1 MDIKGTGVMPMVEV
15 ENKGEM
21 KPFKAE
27 EISPAGREDEGED
40 WKLVVYPKMGRKKST
55 EKHLRTPPAWKKA
68 DQTNVATKKGWD
80 EAKKERASSTAMKVE
95 VVYKPSKVARA
106 LELKASA
113 NKYIGCIEERAS
125 RKAMKVEVVY
135 KPSKVARGLELKAS
149 VNKDISC
156 NKNEPM
162 NSNNSKS
169 LVQAKAKAVDQEGA
183 ENSAGQMI
191 KERKTSKATKKGQE
205 VAKKDM
211 KRLVQAKATTRDQEM
226 VDAPAGQEDKEEDW
240 KLVLSPKKGREKAMA
255 KLPRTKPA
263 WKKGDQ
269 MNVATKRVWYEAKK
283 EHASRKD
290 MKVSM
295 IKDIGCI
302 TNEPIQM
309 ENIKHHVQGKAK
321 AIDQEKADT
330 LSEQKV
336 KELNTSKATK
346 TGQQVAAKD
355 DNEKMK
361 ESDIWDS
368 VVS

>member
-156 NKNEPM
+156 IKNEPM
-162 NSNNSKS
+162 NSNNTKR
-169 LVQAKAKAVDQEGA
+169 LVQTKAKAVDQEGA
-183 ENSAGQMI
+183 ANPDRQMI
-191 KERKTSKATKKGQE
+191 KEGNTSKATEKGQE
-205 VAKKDM
+205 AATKDM
-211 KRLVQAKATTRDQEM
+211 KRLVKAKATAWDQEM
-226 VDAPAGQEDKEEDW
+226 VDTPAGQKDQEEDW
-240 KLVLSPKKGREKAMA
+240 KLVVYPKKGRKNTME
-255 KLPRTKPA
+255 KLPRTKPV
-263 WKKGDQ
+263 WEKGDQ
-269 MNVATKRVWYEAKK
+269 TNFATKRVWYKAKK
-283 EHASRKD
+283 ERASRKD

-295 IKDIGCI
+295 IK
-302 TNEPIQM
+302 EPM
-309 ENIKHHVQGKAK
+309 KSDNIECHVQGKAK
-321 AIDQEKADT
+321 AVDQEELDT

-336 KELNTSKATK
+336 KELNTSMATK
-346 TGQQVAAKD
+346 TGQEAAAKD

-361 ESDIWDS
+361 GNDIWDS
-368 VVS
+368 FVS